1 MWYYGITT
9 LSTIGYGDFGP
20 KAVQEKIICLFVLLI
35 GVTIFSFI
43 MGNFIEI
50 LMNYKSI
57 NNQGSHKDL
66 SKWVALLAKFNDASP
81 LSREIITAIEDF
93 FAYYWVNNRL

>member
-9 LSTIGYGDFGP
+9 LSTIGYGDFAP
-20 KAVQEKIICLFVLLI
+20 KAVQEKIIILFVLLF

-50 LMNYKSI
+50 LMNYKSMHE
-57 NNQGSHKDL
+57 GGRHKDL
-66 SKWVALLAKFNDASP
+66 SKWVALLAKFNCS
-81 LSREIITAIEDF
+81 
-93 FAYYWVNNRL
+93 